1 MAYGQKN
8 ISPLDLKPSTGIGV
22 AIPFN
27 QPSVFKTVYT
37 TQEEIKY
44 NLINFILT
52 NPGER
57 VYQPTFG
64 LGLRNRL
71 FLQLTDSYDTDL
83 KDAIINGIE
92 TYFPNVQIVDLQST
106 LSPDTNTIQVSLSYR
121 IINTNQEDQIILN
134 IPNGQ

>member
-8 ISPLDLKPSTGIGV
+8 INPLDLRPSTGIGV
-22 AIPFN
+22 AIPFD
-27 QPSVFKTVYT
+27 QPNVFRTVYT
-37 TQEEIKY
+37 TKEQIRY

-64 LGLRNRL
+64 LGLRSRL
-71 FLQLTDSYDTDL
+71 FLQLTEAFDTEL
-83 KDAIINGIE
+83 REAIISGIE
-92 TYFPNVQIVDLQST
+92 TYFPNIQVVDLQSIM
-106 LSPDTNTIQVSLSYR
+106 SPDTNTIQVSLSYR
-121 IINTNQEDQIILN
+121 IVNANQEDQIILN